1 MEASSL
7 GTGSVCNWDW
17 QRELEVFAGRIS
29 RGRADEAAAAR
40 RAGEE
45 AERTA
50 LQRVQEAERRQLAW
64 QTEESAALQNFLTGW
79 HYAMDARFE
88 QLAAQMATL
97 QKRSDEDA
105 AEGVRNSI
113 LVEALTSR
121 LDKYE
126 VKAQADLQRFQQDL
140 KDKEKQMEQL
150 TTSIAEVGTQVSSC
164 EVELKGLKEA
174 QEAMSTLEHRLQ
186 EVETRGSAVA
196 RGLRA
201 LEPFVEQVT
210 ARLEPLE
217 PAIEGIRSEMSA
229 SSQIHRTSIA
239 AQGKRMEEGLKALQ
253 DQVAKYQEDGPRMT
267 QAVQEVGAVAEAATK
282 RAMELDIE
290 MKQAAS
296 NIHELINVMQLEVK
310 ATDAKHWKQLEA
322 AEAELEKLRASSAA
336 DLHGT
341 VERLRQELRREF
353 QDGVNQAVTQA
364 KESLVE
370 KLLRVEGPQ
379 KELQKQFQEL
389 QSSSRTSAEML
400 QCLQRENRKL
410 ADDFEKTKGKGV
422 SYEWKIPRCLQR
434 LRYLSLLTEPG
445 LWLDSEP
452 FYLGSLGPLEMRLY
466 TKGLRGGNG
475 QCAVALR
482 LREGQ
487 VQSALPL
494 MVDLLVGDCT
504 RRAAQCPDPEG
515 LDSVLW
521 LAESMGSLEE
531 HLADDTEELTLR
543 TELPL
548 LAAPTLLTSRAPS
561 SMGSLDDLRPEPQ
574 KQAEVLRQTQQPGT
588 LDLKSR
594 PETRPVRDVRG
605 VPSREQFPTL
615 PPTLLSDPS
624 SSGVFAL
631 RGTWGASKANPFEEM
646 IPSNGQRNPVAVP
659 DDDAAR

>member
-1 MEASSL
+1 MEASNL
-7 GTGSVCNWDW
+7 GTGSLCNWDW

-29 RGRADEAAAAR
+29 RGCADEAAAAR

-45 AERTA
+45 AERAA

-97 QKRSDEDA
+97 QKRSDEEA
-105 AEGVRNSI
+105 AEGVRTST

-126 VKAQADLQRFQQDL
+126 AKAQADLQGFQQDL
-140 KDKEKQMEQL
+140 KDKEQQIEQL
-150 TTSIAEVGTQVSSC
+150 TTGLAEVGIQVSSC
-164 EVELKGLKEA
+164 KLELKGLKEA

-186 EVETRGSAVA
+186 EVETRGTAVA

-217 PAIEGIRSEMSA
+217 PAIEGIRSELSA

-239 AQGKRMEEGLKALQ
+239 AQGKRMEEGFKALQ
-253 DQVAKYQEDGPRMT
+253 DEVAKYQEDGPRMM

-290 MKQAAS
+290 MKQAAG
-296 NIHELINVMQLEVK
+296 NIHELINVLQLEVT
-310 ATDAKHWKQLEA
+310 ATDAKHWKQIEA
-322 AEAELEKLRASSAA
+322 AAADLGKLRAASAA
-336 DLHGT
+336 DLQST

-389 QSSSRTSAEML
+389 QSSSRSSAEML
-400 QCLQRENRKL
+400 QSLQRENRKL

-452 FYLGSLGPLEMRLY
+452 FFLGSLGPLEMRLY

-482 LREGQ
+482 LREGC
-487 VQSALPL
+487 QSALPL
-494 MVDLLVGDCT
+494 MVDLLVGDST

-531 HLADDTEELTLR
+531 HLVDDLAELTLR

-561 SMGSLDDLRPEPQ
+561 SIGSLDDLRPEPQ
-574 KQAEVLRQTQQPGT
+574 KQAEGLRPTQQPGT
-588 LDLKSR
+588 DLKSR
-594 PETRPVRDVRG
+594 PETRPLRDVRG

-615 PPTLLSDPS
+615 PTLPLADP

-631 RGTWGASKANPFEEM
+631 RGSWGAPKVNPFEELM
-646 IPSNGQRNPVAVP
+646 PSNGQRNPVAVP